1 MSKPDTR
8 FHENVQEK
16 TRQKTKTPPMF
27 RVFLLNDDFT
37 TMDFVVEVL
46 EQVFHKP
53 PLEAHEIML
62 QVHKAGRGLVGL
74 YTRDIAETKI
84 AAVHS
89 RAKNNGFPLKC
100 AMEPE

>member
-1 MSKPDTR
+1 MSTPNPR
-8 FHENVQEK
+8 HQENVKER
-16 TRQKTKTPPMF
+16 TRQQTRTPQMY
-27 RVFLLNDDFT
+27 RVYLLNDDFT

-62 QVHKAGRGLVGL
+62 QVHKAGRGLVGV

-84 AAVHS
+84 AAVHA
-89 RAKNNGFPLKC
+89 RAKNHGFPLKC